1 MRIYFIRCRFGRV
14 EACKV
19 LINIGKCSPN
29 AITDVDCWTPMH
41 HAALNGQRYVV
52 EFLLSLD
59 NIDVV
64 CMQLHMCVICSFWVV
79 MEKVKSQVLH
89 CNITQI
95 GPRLLF
101 HLGIL
106 STVAIQSLSVYLRYA
121 IITINIIFLLFLF
134 LFQNALDARKQVAY
148 DLCKASTKP
157 KFVKCQEI
165 IKAAMDKTVR

>member
-79 MEKVKSQVLH
+79 MEQVKSQVLR

-101 HLGIL
+101 HLDIL
-106 STVAIQSLSVYLRYA
+106 SAVAIQSCQFIYHYYHQYYISIV
-121 IITINIIFLLFLF
+121 FF

>member
-1 MRIYFIRCRFGRV
+1 MHGHCSNVCSLCTLWECRVMFFPWVKESWGDEDQSSLLNDLMSIVYRNHPRGVKLSRYWNKKLTSLIQALMKNIHLWAYIRTKSCCVKMRIYFIRCRFGRV

-64 CMQLHMCVICSFWVV
+64 CM
-79 MEKVKSQVLH
+79 
-89 CNITQI
+89 
-95 GPRLLF
+95 
-101 HLGIL
+101 
-106 STVAIQSLSVYLRYA
+106 
-121 IITINIIFLLFLF
+121 
-134 LFQNALDARKQVAY
+134 
-148 DLCKASTKP
+148 
-157 KFVKCQEI
+157 
-165 IKAAMDKTVR
+165 

>member
-1 MRIYFIRCRFGRV
+1 MRCRFGRV

-64 CMQLHMCVICSFWVV
+64 CM
-79 MEKVKSQVLH
+79 
-89 CNITQI
+89 
-95 GPRLLF
+95 
-101 HLGIL
+101 
-106 STVAIQSLSVYLRYA
+106 
-121 IITINIIFLLFLF
+121 
-134 LFQNALDARKQVAY
+134 
-148 DLCKASTKP
+148 
-157 KFVKCQEI
+157 
-165 IKAAMDKTVR
+165 